1 MNLEKYVAIA
11 GLPGVHKL
19 IASRSNGVIIE
30 DKVENRNRFVPVR
43 ANQFTPLA
51 TIAVY
56 TNTEEGTIPLG
67 DVWQR
72 MFDATATTPVV
83 PQTSKSEE
91 FRTYFDT
98 VLPEHDHDQVHINDI
113 KKCLKWYS
121 FMLDKGMLQ
130 EAMDATKK
138 AAEAA
143 VVTEET
149 AK

>member
-19 IASRSNGVIIE
+19 ISSRSNGVIIE

-56 TNTEEGTIPLG
+56 TETEEGTIPLG

-72 MFDATATTPVV
+72 MFDATETTPVV
-83 PQTSKSEE
+83 PQTSKSDE
-91 FRTYFDT
+91 FRAYFT
-98 VLPEHDHDQVHINDI
+98 AVLPEHDRDKVHINDI

-121 FMLDKGMLQ
+121 FMLEKGMLK
-130 EAMDATKK
+130 EAMLAGK
-138 AAEAA
+138 AAESAA
-143 VVTEET
+143 VTEEK
-149 AK
+149 A